1 MSPELGSGRRNSDD
15 PRGTFV
21 SLRNMLTVT
30 PNHEAILTGDEDDD
44 DMDEEDL
51 EEPLD

>member
-1 MSPELGSGRRNSDD
+1 MMI
-15 PRGTFV
+15 PRS
-21 SLRNMLTVT
+21 SLTLTLTRNMLTVT